1 VIDDS
6 TRWRRF
12 AVIVVCLSVLLGG
25 WLRLSG
31 LDTKSMTHLEIY
43 VPGIRMPEGLSDPPE
58 RLTFR
63 HVLTY
68 TFSSESHP
76 PGFDL
81 FMLPWT
87 RTMGTSLRALRLPSA
102 LLGTASIALVYGMGA
117 LIGAPVSGAVAAA
130 LLAFSGYQVFWSKYA
145 RMFALSC
152 FLGLAASVL
161 LLLIVRGSRRQGILV
176 TGYAI
181 LILAGLTTHIFFW
194 SLFAT
199 HMIWT
204 FGNAWGRLEL
214 PDVCRAQLLVA
225 VLGSPLLAFASYQ
238 SGVTIAYMS
247 NDVLSYSKDF
257 FSFGFAL
264 PSSSVHSGAFPST
277 VPFTGT
283 ALSWAVRGII
293 GLTGAFLAASGL
305 RHLWRSASNNPI
317 FPERRSRRILWN
329 SSWIAAGSVGL
340 LEIIVFIY
348 MTRYAGSIHR
358 TIKITKFLSVLPLG
372 SAAVALLLDRIW
384 ASLPTPGRWKRL
396 VGGDRPLIA
405 LLAIGPFV
413 MLGALS
419 LVKPVLNQRGMVFT
433 SPYLL
438 LLLAVGFV
446 SLGRKAWIAVLLPV
460 LALTCAASV
469 ASYSPMTADP
479 ADYAQLAREVKA
491 EMQAS
496 DLLFIK
502 KEWDTTPI
510 LYYLSGD
517 QYHLVGRR
525 PEDYALACAQNPT
538 ARVWV
543 LLPHDSKGSYAMGR
557 ALSDYRPIK
566 VVTAL
571 HGKAILFQRTG
582 QVPETPH
589 R

>member
-1 VIDDS
+1 VIEDS

-12 AVIVVCLSVLLGG
+12 AGIVVCLSVLLGG

-31 LDTKSMTHLEIY
+31 LDTKSIAHVEMF
-43 VPGIRMPEGLSDPPE
+43 VPCIRMPEGLSDPPE

-63 HVLTY
+63 RVLTG
-68 TFSSESHP
+68 TFSYDSNP
-76 PGFDL
+76 PGYYL
-81 FMLPWT
+81 LMLPWT
-87 RTMGTSLRALRLPSA
+87 RTTGTSLRALRLPSA
-102 LLGTASIALVYGMGA
+102 LLGTASIPLVYGLGA

-130 LLAFSGYQVFWSKYA
+130 LLAFSGHHVFWSQYA
-145 RMFALSC
+145 RMHALIC

-161 LLLIVRGSRRQGILV
+161 LLLIARGSRRQGILV

-194 SLFAT
+194 SLLAT

-204 FGNAWGRLEL
+204 FGNAWGRREL

-225 VLGSPLLAFASYQ
+225 LLGSPLIAFAAYQ
-238 SGVTIAYMS
+238 SGTTIAVMS
-247 NDVLSYSKDF
+247 NDVLGYLTEF
-257 FSFGFAL
+257 CSFAFAL
-264 PSSSVHSGAFPST
+264 PSIYSGFFPST

-283 ALSWAVRGII
+283 ALSWVVRGII

-305 RHLWRSASNNPI
+305 RHLWRSASNSPI
-317 FPERRSRRILWN
+317 FPERPSRRILWN
-329 SSWIAAGSVGL
+329 SGWIAAGSVGI
-340 LEIIVFIY
+340 LEIIVFIH
-348 MTRYAGSIHR
+348 MTRYAQYIHS
-358 TIKITKFLSVLPLG
+358 TIKITKYLSVLPLG
-372 SAAVALLLDRIW
+372 FAAVALLLDRIW
-384 ASLPTPGRWKRL
+384 PGLPKPGRWKRL
-396 VGGDRPLIA
+396 VDGERALIA

-413 MLGALS
+413 MLEALS
-419 LVKPVLNQRGMVFT
+419 LVTPLLNQRGLLVT
-433 SPYLL
+433 TPYFL
-438 LLLAVGFV
+438 LLLAVGLV

-460 LALTCAASV
+460 LVLTCAASL
-469 ASYSPMTADP
+469 ASFSQMTADP

-491 EMQAS
+491 EIQAS

-510 LYYLSGD
+510 LYYFNDD
-517 QYHLVGRR
+517 QYHLVGRH
-525 PEDYALACAQNPT
+525 PVDYALACAQNPT

-543 LLPHDSKGSYAMGR
+543 LLPHDTKGSYAMQR
-557 ALSDYRPIK
+557 ALSDYQPLR

-571 HGKAILFQRTG
+571 HGKAILFQRPG

>member
-1 VIDDS
+1 MEDS
-6 TRWRRF
+6 RRHRYF
-12 AVIVVCLSVLLGG
+12 VAAIVGLSVVLGG

-31 LDTKSMTHLEIY
+31 LDTKSITHLEMY
-43 VPGIRMPEGLSDPPE
+43 VPGIRMPEGLSQPRE
-58 RLTFR
+58 RLTFSR
-63 HVLTY
+63 VLTG

-76 PGFDL
+76 PGYYL
-81 FMLPWT
+81 LILPWT

-102 LLGTASIALVYGMGA
+102 LLGTASIPLVYELGA

-161 LLLIVRGSRRQGILV
+161 LLLMARGSRRQGILV

-194 SLFAT
+194 SIFAT

-204 FGNAWGRLEL
+204 FGNARGRREL
-214 PDVCRAQLLVA
+214 PRICRAQLLVA
-225 VLGSPLLAFASYQ
+225 VLGSPLIAFASYQ
-238 SGVTIAYMS
+238 SGSTIAPLS
-247 NDVLSYSKDF
+247 NDVLHYLADF
-257 FSFGFAL
+257 GSFAFAL
-264 PSSSVHSGAFPST
+264 ASSRSGYFPST

-283 ALSWAVRGII
+283 ALSWVVRGII

-305 RHLWRSASNNPI
+305 RYLWHSPSNDPI
-317 FPERRSRRILWN
+317 FPEPPSRRILWN
-329 SSWIAAGSVGL
+329 SGWIAAGSVGL
-340 LEIIVFIY
+340 LEIIMFLQ
-348 MTRYAGSIHR
+348 MTRYAEHIYS
-358 TIKITKFLSVLPLG
+358 TIKITKFLSVLPPGL
-372 SAAVALLLDRIW
+372 AAVALLLDRIW
-384 ASLPTPGRWKRL
+384 ASLPKPGRWKRL
-396 VGGDRPLIA
+396 VDGERALIA
-405 LLAIGPFV
+405 LLAIGPFL

-419 LVKPVLNQRGMVFT
+419 QVKPILNERGLVFT
-433 SPYLL
+433 SPYFL
-438 LLLAVGFV
+438 LLLAVGLV

-460 LALTCAASV
+460 LVMTCAASL
-469 ASYSPMTADP
+469 ASYRQMTADP
-479 ADYAQLAREVKA
+479 ADYAQLARGVKT

-502 KEWDTTPI
+502 QEWDTTPI

-525 PEDYALACAQNPT
+525 LEDYALACAQNPT

-543 LLPHDSKGSYAMGR
+543 LLPHDTGESDEMQR
-557 ALSDYRPIK
+557 ALSDYQPVRTI
-566 VVTAL
+566 TAL
-571 HGKAILFQRTG
+571 HGKAILYQRAG
-582 QVPETPH
+582 QVPEMPL